1 MNAKVYAL
9 PVPFANYQ
17 QTANVISLP
26 KRTKYGL
33 QETLPFEW
41 PVKQATNY
49 LSPRVTEL
57 KPQDFDVR
65 PTSRAE
71 LPSATQWS
79 MRLVQALIEILNGNR
94 APSQLIRWVTPEV
107 MSGLKLQLQRKGFPK
122 FIVRS
127 IHVHE
132 TDDGVAEVSAVFGSP
147 NRSFALALRLEGLDG
162 KWRATSIVWG
172 F

>member
-17 QTANVISLP
+17 NTANVIALP

-41 PVKQATNY
+41 PVKKPANY
-49 LSPRVTEL
+49 VSPRVTEL
-57 KPQDFDVR
+57 KPNDFDVR
-65 PTSRAE
+65 PTSRSE

-79 MRLVQALIEILNGNR
+79 MRLVQALIEVLNGNR
-94 APSQLIRWVTPEV
+94 APSQLIRWVSAEV
-107 MSGLKLQLQRKGFPK
+107 MAGLQIQLKQKRFPK
-122 FIVRS
+122 LAVRS

-147 NRSFALALRLEGLDG
+147 NRSFAMAMRLEGLDG
-162 KWRATSIVWG
+162 KWRATSVIWG

>member
-1 MNAKVYAL
+1 MNAEIYAL

-17 QTANVISLP
+17 ATANVIALP

-41 PVKQATNY
+41 PVKQPVSY

-57 KPQDFDVR
+57 KPTDFDMR
-65 PTSRAE
+65 PTSRTE

-79 MRLVQALIEILNGNR
+79 RQLVQVLIEILNGNR
-94 APSQLIRWVTPEV
+94 SPSQLIRWITPEA
-107 MSGLKLQLQRKGFPK
+107 MTGLKLAIKRKRFPK
-122 FIVRS
+122 LIVRS

-132 TDDGVAEVSAVFGSP
+132 TDDGVAEVSAVFGTT
-147 NRSFALALRLEGLDG
+147 NRSFALAMRLEGLDG